1 MDVGDDEEEV
11 QEDVNDEMILQDDDN
26 DNFNDLDNGDDFD

>member
-1 MDVGDDEEEV
+1 MV
-11 QEDVNDEMILQDDDN
+11 QDDVNDEMILQDDDN